1 MAETRTQDNQKVFNS
16 ATTKLQSFVN
26 GVQNV
31 SNTKNMEIV
40 YNNMGKMFDAFTNG
54 VLTQQGANS
63 EILLRQVYRSLN
75 DDFLKIIQ
83 SSKATDK
90 IVELIKSKQD
100 EVRSSDEAKNSP
112 NVTQTTKNVVQ
123 NELTPVEFD
132 PLQVITD
139 FVNELQTYVLQIKRD
154 VARQIDR
161 RRSFAK
167 QQVKSSGVSGND
179 VEYIENE
186 IQEQDKFGQELD
198 QLNGQNVGIELNEF
212 NEDEI
217 RELFSDN
224 GSDFYVSV
232 QNELTKIEHDLDG
245 YIKNAKQSHGQS
257 FNPVKTINKVR
268 NYDVSGNIKP
278 IKEEVFKNEWEQIK
292 VPEKSKKHE
301 NVKEQHSQPEQKLYK
316 GEDEKT
322 EIGKHENHQS
332 KNPYSPPL
340 INPNKEETRKDSK
353 LNVKPSPD
361 GMCICPICGQRH
373 PDGRHPSPENQSN
386 NNSSNGKITQSGVLN
401 ALSEI
406 HGSVG
411 NLLNDNKFKRNF
423 ILDYKNINKNV
434 QKQMKRVDK
443 DEDLI
448 NKNLKSTE
456 KNIRELNNRKNK
468 KGSILGMIFNPL
480 GWMKIAFI
488 AIGGIILI
496 TLTRMALK
504 KFKDTYMPPSDGKT
518 VKIFGIPIPGIS
530 EIKSLCIGIYNFAR
544 VGIPNIYGKL
554 KVWISGV
561 KKSLFGKGGM
571 FSSMAQVKN
580 TLRKIALAWVI
591 GQTKDVLGKLL
602 GPIGMVL
609 KFALKFTKLVP
620 GWGIAISIAVEV
632 IPLLFSFIAAQ
643 IMLQWSNKK
652 AAMEEKMEGLSK
664 NLKSESIKQKML
676 SASKNVSPMAPP
688 SVMPGLQTPK
698 YGSRRQLGGAIMRRV
713 ELKTTGKNDFAKM
726 SQKKSLEDEI
736 EKSKGSTKKL
746 YSGDDVKNPIGRM
759 ARNLGAVAN
768 GGKDNEFIQNIYN
781 TTIKPQVQKLDSYID
796 ALNKSKRFRNVRG
809 GLYDPITGWNPGY
822 RVFQS
827 DLMSPIPMNPFE
839 GIHDKADVKLGE
851 PSRGDESYIGI
862 MPYTWIQ
869 NGVQVSAHPL
879 KYELARALT
888 IRKIWSNL
896 WDDVQYL
903 GRLKQSAFIC
913 NKDVSDI
920 FPKYDKE
927 WRKTSYV
934 TQGGFGNDIVYGDR
948 FVKFLEKFRAGEID
962 HKQNNMKTVD
972 DMGKIDW
979 KGILKTSGTVAL
991 ILTTGGMGY
1000 ASLKAGQWAM
1010 GKIQN
1015 TSKRISK
1022 DASYGKKHEYQS
1034 VRGKGF
1040 WGGLKSIL
1048 GNAKTFAKNRIS
1060 QAGSLYWI
1068 KRFSGIS
1075 SDGVSYGDVRDMM
1088 MDGGILN
1095 MFSNKQILAPI
1106 SKASSLIKLL
1116 LERKILH
1123 PADHKNN
1130 EPVLHDLMW
1139 EFFVNRQKIAGYEWK
1154 KMQTDEYAQAGFSQS
1169 LLEYFGLLIMPLWN
1183 RVEKML
1189 KHVISNNGDGTQ
1201 SLVKS
1206 IKKLTKLFGLNS
1218 IMEFLSKHLRF
1229 KNMKTILIDETNAGF
1244 SQRRQIEKF
1253 KKELGILTQR
1263 EKYIARQKILKLMS
1277 SSDQKEIEE
1286 GLAYIEKIIGPLK
1299 LEAKSTGQTAFV
1311 KSMLAYQIR
1320 LQSKLNE
1327 MKNPGH
1333 VSKTDTKITNNTVQ
1347 IPPKSK
1353 EELAKEE
1360 AERKKKEEEQRR
1372 KEEEERRKKLE
1383 ADKKR
1388 AEAVA
1393 IAKAKIEA
1401 MEKIRKQEQNYENI
1415 LNKMV
1420 ADPSKVTDAELKS
1433 LGDEVNNLKQ
1443 EAENRINELPRDQRE
1458 LKLALIRGDKIS
1470 PKSFKE
1476 LKDSAIGLGGSLQS
1490 YMEEV
1495 NKIPC
1500 GSIMAVQNTT
1510 MPNSNPV
1517 KMADSDN
1524 VDMGDD

>member
-83 SSKATDK
+83 NSKATDK
-90 IVELIKSKQD
+90 IVELIKNKQD
-100 EVRSSDEAKNSP
+100 QVRSSDEAKNSP
-112 NVTQTTKNVVQ
+112 NVSQTTKNVVQ

-167 QQVKSSGVSGND
+167 QQVKSNGVSGNND

-186 IQEQDKFGQELD
+186 IQEQDKFGQGLD
-198 QLNGQNVGIELNEF
+198 QLNMRSSGIELNEF

-224 GSDFYVSV
+224 DSDFYVSV
-232 QNELTKIEHDLDG
+232 QNELTKIEYDLDG
-245 YIKNAKQSHGQS
+245 HIKNAKQSHGQS
-257 FNPVKTINKVR
+257 FNPIKTINKVR
-268 NYDVSGNIKP
+268 NYGVDDVSGNIKQ
-278 IKEEVFKNEWEQIK
+278 IKEEVFKD
-292 VPEKSKKHE
+292 E
-301 NVKEQHSQPEQKLYK
+301 NSLSEEHKLYK

-322 EIGKHENHQS
+322 EIGKEKKYQLKS
-332 KNPYSPPL
+332 DAP
-340 INPNKEETRKDSK
+340 INPKKEETRKDGK

-386 NNSSNGKITQSGVLN
+386 NNSSSSNGKITSSGVLN

-406 HGSVG
+406 HGGVG
-411 NLLNDNKFKRNF
+411 NLLNDNKFKSNF

-443 DEDLI
+443 DEDVI
-448 NKNLKSTE
+448 NKNLKTTE
-456 KNIRELNNRKNK
+456 KNIRELNKRKNK
-468 KGSILGMIFNPL
+468 KSGILGLIFNPL
-480 GWMKIAFI
+480 IWMNIAFI
-488 AIGGIILI
+488 AIGGVILV

-530 EIKSLCIGIYNFAR
+530 EIKSLCIGIYNFAT
-544 VGIPNIYGKL
+544 VGIPNIYGKI

-571 FSSMAQVKN
+571 FSSMTQVKN

-591 GQTKDVLGKLL
+591 GQTKNVFGKGLGV
-602 GPIGMVL
+602 IGQIL

-632 IPLLFSFIAAQ
+632 LPLLFSFITAQ

-652 AAMEEKMEGLSK
+652 AAMQEKMEGLAK
-664 NLKSESIKQKML
+664 NLKSASIKQKML
-676 SASKNVSPMAPP
+676 SASKNVSPMVPP

-698 YGSRRQLGGAIMRRV
+698 YGSRRKFGGAIMRRV
-713 ELKTTGKNDFAKM
+713 ELKSTGKNDFAKM
-726 SQKKSLEDEI
+726 SQEKSLESELD
-736 EKSKGSTKKL
+736 KTKDSTKKL

-768 GGKDNEFIQNIYN
+768 GGRNYEFIQNIYN

-839 GIHDKADVKLGE
+839 GIHDRADVKLGE

-879 KYELARALT
+879 KYELARALA

-896 WDDVQYL
+896 WDDVQKSRKWY
-903 GRLKQSAFIC
+903 SFIY
-913 NKDVSDI
+913 NNDI
-920 FPKYDKE
+920 SELFQKYDKE

-962 HKQNNMKTVD
+962 HKQNNMKNVD

-979 KGILKTSGTVAL
+979 KKIGMTSFAILNPV
-991 ILTTGGMGY
+991 GY
-1000 ASLKAGQWAM
+1000 LQLKAGQWAM

-1015 TSKRISK
+1015 TTKRISK
-1022 DASYGKKHEYQS
+1022 DASYGKKNEYQS

-1068 KRFSGIS
+1068 RKFSGIS
-1075 SDGVSYGDVRDMM
+1075 SDGLSYGDVRDMM

-1095 MFSNKQILAPI
+1095 MFSSRQILAPI

-1116 LERKILH
+1116 LDRKILH
-1123 PADHKNN
+1123 PASHKNN

-1139 EFFVNRQKIAGYEWK
+1139 EFFVNRRKIAGYDWN

-1169 LLEYFGLLIMPLWN
+1169 LLEYFGLMILPLWN

-1189 KHVISNNGDGTQ
+1189 KHVISNNGDGTPT
-1201 SLVKS
+1201 LVKS

-1218 IMEFLSKHLRF
+1218 IMEFLSRHLRF

-1253 KKELGILTQR
+1253 KKELGILSQF
-1263 EKYIARQKILKLMS
+1263 EKEMARRRILKLMS

-1286 GLAYIEKIIGPLK
+1286 GLAYIGKIMGPLK

-1320 LQSKLNE
+1320 LQQKLNE
-1327 MKNPGH
+1327 MKNPGQ

-1360 AERKKKEEEQRR
+1360 AERKRKEQEQRR

-1510 MPNSNPV
+1510 MPNSSPV
-1517 KMADSDN
+1517 KMADSDS